1 MPSSFADTYWA
12 GGRLMTIAALNCPC
26 CPVQGLQSD
35 TKAPVP
41 DLALQEPRLAYQHE
55 MEIHKPS
62 QPPGLPRFS
71 IKRRMGPVSWSAV
84 GCGSVANKQ
93 IGGGGLPYRMGN
105 TPGTARAQQGTLQD
119 SECLALQAAL
129 LKSAPRLPNGAV
141 LLPWL
146 LDGLHARTGLTGTP
160 IEDGGLC
167 GIAQTNPASHGGT
180 RAGVRTGARRGP
192 LLVRAARGSQ

>member
-1 MPSSFADTYWA
+1 MEGRPGMPAAPASHAESGRVLQSVRLEDPGVTTDTLQGMPSSFADTYWA

-41 DLALQEPRLAYQHE
+41 DLALQEPRLAHQHE

-93 IGGGGLPYRMGN
+93 IGGVACL
-105 TPGTARAQQGTLQD
+105 TEWETL
-119 SECLALQAAL
+119 
-129 LKSAPRLPNGAV
+129 
-141 LLPWL
+141 
-146 LDGLHARTGLTGTP
+146 
-160 IEDGGLC
+160 
-167 GIAQTNPASHGGT
+167 
-180 RAGVRTGARRGP
+180 RGP
-192 LLVRAARGSQ
+192 HEHSKAPSRTVSALPCKPPC